1 MNMNKKL
8 LKETQ
13 PVVYK
18 TLSNALTKDHWHT
31 HIYLKEI
38 RVLLK
43 KKWLYCL
50 HKAWYV
56 NTKMKMVLPVRNVMH
71 VNELSMEKLLIING
85 SMVQRIESRK

>member
-18 TLSNALTKDHWHT
+18 TLSNALTKDHWLM

-43 KKWLYCL
+43 RNGFIVC
-50 HKAWYV
+50 
-56 NTKMKMVLPVRNVMH
+56 TKLGM
-71 VNELSMEKLLIING
+71 ST
-85 SMVQRIESRK
+85 QR